1 MLCMVVAGSVLQLPM
16 LQHPYDSCL
25 PTIII
30 QQGLQEQGLQEQGLL
45 FSTISLTLP
54 CLPFLHRLPRLDY
67 IKLAVEGDIRPS
79 SISTVLYSLRTQLK
93 GRMRSMHVYLEQS
106 WVGAEEAWREL
117 GRSTAL
123 NNNNN
128 ASGPPPNPV
137 TP

>member
-1 MLCMVVAGSVLQLPM
+1 M

-30 QQGLQEQGLQEQGLL
+30 QQGLQEQGLL

-93 GRMRSMHVYLEQS
+93 GRVRSMHVYLEQS

-123 NNNNN
+123 TKLRMGL
-128 ASGPPPNPV
+128 AKEVRDGCLPTPGLKSGWGVVPLGH
-137 TP
+137 